1 MPEIK
6 FKRSRFSRAL
16 DHWISFSFF
25 YLKVYLNMSRLSTV
39 CVKRHPTGDKNRVCQ
54 SVFTSGRVW
63 RHKNS
68 IIYAPPNALYGRL
81 TLTTESHRIVYP
93 WDVFLRYKRRKRG
106 QVVKWSICPFHRF
119 VYVYLDFRSFR
130 IQALMTRISYSK
142 YAYLVHLNWYPV
154 EYKHRNCAR
163 VSITQIGVVSM
174 LESYFDYN

>member
-1 MPEIK
+1 
-6 FKRSRFSRAL
+6 
-16 DHWISFSFF
+16 
-25 YLKVYLNMSRLSTV
+25 MSRLSTV
-39 CVKRHPTGDKNRVCQ
+39 CVKRHRTVIKTEF

-93 WDVFLRYKRRKRG
+93 CDVFLMYKRRKRG

-119 VYVYLDFRSFR
+119 VYVYLDFPSFR
-130 IQALMTRISYSK
+130 IQALMTRVSYSK

-154 EYKHRNCAR
+154 EYN
-163 VSITQIGVVSM
+163 VSI